1 MSTTSTSLP
10 TKALRSGFQGPGPKF
25 VGPPLKVTT
34 SQGREPHAP
43 RRKSF
48 SKFAL
53 DTLIYNNWRSGSTV
67 LPRGDKNEFVLTLA
81 ADHSRGVTSAEQLTS
96 KLTRL
101 IARQPRI
108 YQRLGQPNNSWTVEL
123 EECFAAAVPAL
134 WDAYERYLKGEMFR
148 LEA

>member
-1 MSTTSTSLP
+1 
-10 TKALRSGFQGPGPKF
+10 
-25 VGPPLKVTT
+25 
-34 SQGREPHAP
+34 
-43 RRKSF
+43 
-48 SKFAL
+48 
-53 DTLIYNNWRSGSTV
+53 V
-67 LPRGDKNEFVLTLA
+67 LPRGDKNEFVLSLA

-101 IARQPRI
+101 IARQRRI

-123 EECFAAAVPAL
+123 EERFAAAIPAL